1 MTGNEGTD
9 ETKRLL
15 QGLYDAFN
23 MFYYGGEC
31 VPEYSNLKF
40 RIDFLEETAPAETEG
55 YTELHFDAEKDAA
68 EITIKIKKSIVSKE
82 KILHL
87 SAVLLHEMVHAN
99 MYANNIF
106 ELSEDKKEA
115 IHGEIFRETAKKHGL
130 QDGFIIPNDEIL
142 IIMNGG

>member
-1 MTGNEGTD
+1 MKDSKD
-9 ETKRLL
+9 ETKGLL

-23 MFYYGGEC
+23 TFYYGGEC

-40 RIDFLEETAPAETEG
+40 RIDFLEENAPAEIDGCTD
-55 YTELHFDAEKDAA
+55 LHFDAEKDTA
-68 EITIKIKKSIVSKE
+68 EIVIKIKKSIVSKE
-82 KILHL
+82 RLLYL

-142 IIMNGG
+142 TIMNGG